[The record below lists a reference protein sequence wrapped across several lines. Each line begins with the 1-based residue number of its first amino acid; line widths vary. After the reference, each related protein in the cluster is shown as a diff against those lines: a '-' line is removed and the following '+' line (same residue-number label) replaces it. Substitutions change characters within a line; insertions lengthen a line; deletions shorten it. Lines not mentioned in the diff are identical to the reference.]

1 MKLDFVSFLRF
12 ILVRYMVF
20 IVLGGVAGS
29 FLHAQVD
36 DFFVCLC
43 MIALVAI
50 FINVPVLYNEKVYNL
65 MAAFIFG
72 FWISLLFSKDIECAK
87 NMGILSA
94 LFGLSFS
101 MALLFRFGRWLDY
114 YTGKQPYISWDDRNY
129 FPQRTRDLE
138 RIIKCLRQKETSSIG
153 VEAAWGD
160 GKSFLMEGLRE
171 ALEKKGYVL
180 ITIDV
185 MAIRLDHFPEYLIQ
199 ELDAILFQQGRL
211 SLNSRRLK
219 YVLKA
224 SKLDVLSPLLGNLAS
239 GYAKLFDDFRSELL
253 KLNRNIVLVY
263 EDIDRIDDAKGIK
276 NILYLSEKLT
286 AENKE
291 WMSSSIKVI
300 YQYNSQHMRALGFDS
315 AYLEK
320 YIQNRISLTRLS
332 LLDLM
337 RSIQKRDLPEEDRLS
352 EDDIFRLPPYLHLGR
367 RAFVSHER
375 EWMERYFAG
384 RFTIRRTKSF
394 LQAVTFRMKSF
405 PIHVLTEQRPLI
417 IAFTFIEYF
426 LPNVYDSI
434 NKLPLYRG
442 FDITTDDERQYTMP
456 EVQLEQREEFLNPEH
471 YPLNFELYIAWRMLG
486 LDAISAFQ
494 RVDYSEV
501 DA

>member
-72 FWISLLFSKDIECAK
+72 FWISLLFSKDIDCAK

-160 GKSFLMEGLRE
+160 GKSFLIEGLRE

>member
-160 GKSFLMEGLRE
+160 GKSFLIEGLRE